1 MGWGEGGGRGGDFGG
16 RGMAGGGGGG
26 LLVGVYRSELSL
38 DLKQSSDSAVTTSW
52 GSPFQSGMV
61 LGKNDICLY
70 CVLQDG
76 MSQLQ
81 VLFFLLE
88 LSLLPGGFGR

>member
-1 MGWGEGGGRGGDFGG
+1 MLGV
-16 RGMAGGGGGG
+16 G
-26 LLVGVYRSELSL
+26 LSVGVYRSELNL
-38 DLKQSSDSAVTTSW
+38 DLKQSSDSAVTASW

-76 MSQLQ
+76 MS
-81 VLFFLLE
+81 
-88 LSLLPGGFGR
+88 